1 MKFDIETNEYEYD
14 YNTNFDIILDF
25 EINNLKIKF
34 GTDLN
39 NIELKSI
46 EKFKEKFNT
55 YKKKTITLNFLSSK
69 KNTTI
74 IEYNP
79 KTKIINFHSFNDG
92 YIFSDV
98 EYNYNSI
105 DIQFEI
111 NTEEHKK
118 FNLILERLIS
128 LKSGESAYNSETDYN
143 SESD

>member
-25 EINNLKIKF
+25 EINNLKINF
-34 GTDLN
+34 STDLN

-46 EKFKEKFNT
+46 EKFKKKFNT
-55 YKKKTITLNFLSSK
+55 YKNKTITLNFLSSK
-69 KNTTI
+69 KNRIIIDYNPKTTI
-74 IEYNP
+74 IE
-79 KTKIINFHSFNDG
+79 FRSFNDG

-98 EYNYNSI
+98 EDNYNSI

-128 LKSGESAYNSETDYN
+128 LKSGESAYNSEYDYN